1 MSSFVHLHNHTE
13 YSLLDGMLRVTKDGK
28 GPSDFLKSINK
39 TKMPALAITDHGN
52 MYGVPEF
59 YKMLSSLEIKPIIGC
74 EMYFTQDKYTN
85 HSKSSGPTY
94 HLTLL
99 AKDKVGYNNLMK
111 LNSAAWTE
119 GFYYHPRIDFDL
131 LKENKEGLIVLSGCM
146 KSHLSQ
152 IALNEGVDAAV
163 KTAMLYRDM
172 LGPENY
178 YLEIMD
184 HGIPEEKTIL
194 KTLLEVSKRTGIPL
208 VATND
213 CHYEKRED
221 WQVHDVHICIATG
234 RTLDDTNRMRMTTHE
249 LFFKSAEE
257 MEKLF
262 SFAPE
267 ALKNTLEI
275 AEKCNVKIEKDGYV
289 MPDFPIPPEFKGYP
303 EYLKHRC
310 YEGLKKK
317 LKTDT
322 IPQEYKDRLEYEL
335 GVISNMGFA
344 VYFLIVADFIQYAR
358 SQDIPIGPGRGS
370 GAGSL
375 VAYSIDI
382 TRVDPLKNKLL
393 FERFLNPERVSMPDL
408 DIDISDAGREEV
420 INYMRR
426 KYGMKN
432 VASIITFGT
441 MKAKLALKD
450 TARALGFEPA
460 EANRLSKL
468 IPDALNA
475 TIEDS
480 IENVP
485 EIKKEIEKSAK
496 VKQLFNYATKIEGLK
511 RHTGVHASGVL
522 VTKEEVTKYTPL
534 AKGAKDIITTQ
545 YEGNTVSDMGL
556 LKIDFLGLRTLTV
569 IDNAVK
575 LIKKLRGIDLDIA
588 NIPLDDKKTF
598 DLLAKGDTTC
608 IFQLESSGM
617 KDLVK
622 RLKPSAFSDIS
633 ALVALYRPGPMQSG
647 MLDSFVRR
655 KHGQEAITVEHKL
668 MEPILA
674 ETYGTMIYQEQI
686 MEVSKALSGFT
697 PGQADSLRKAMGKKK
712 IDIMEGYR
720 AKFIDGAKVHNCPE
734 KTSTKIFDQMAKFA
748 EYGFNKSHSVSYA
761 LVSYQTA
768 YLKANY
774 PIEFMCAALTNE
786 IGHNAIGATDKEN
799 KIATY
804 LEEARKMGFEIL
816 PPDIQKSLGDF
827 TVETLPDGKEAIRY
841 GLNAIKN
848 VGTEVTKAMV
858 KEREQNGPFKDLF
871 DFCNRVIS
879 NQVNKKT
886 IESLVMSGA
895 FDSIKPGV
903 KPELCRPTLMANI
916 EHTLKQ
922 VSDIRDEEEEETTM
936 SLFSDDAVKLTMPK
950 IKEVQGEKWT
960 NTQMLHNE
968 REVLGVYFSGH
979 PLTKYQRHLN
989 KVLKDTVTKI
999 NKNPALGPVSVAG
1012 IVTLLRK
1019 RQTKDKKNWAQIT
1032 VEDEKS
1038 SLTGNIFSKVWAQI
1052 SDSVA
1057 VNQILIIHGEIKGKE
1072 GETTRPEITVTGVEP
1087 AFALIS
1093 RKAKQLYIH
1102 LPKDVNPN
1110 QLLPLKKLLA
1120 QSKGLCEVYFDICEG
1135 NKKHLIQTPHKI
1147 TLNGNLTHYLEDNFG
1162 PYSWDIKC

>member
-13 YSLLDGMLRVTKDGK
+13 YSLLDGMLRVTKNGK
-28 GPSDFLKSINK
+28 GPSDFLKSIDK
-39 TKMPALAITDHGN
+39 TKMPAMAITDHGN

-59 YKMLSSLEIKPIIGC
+59 RKITESLGIKPIIGC
-74 EMYFTQDKYTN
+74 EFYYTKGDHKD
-85 HSKSSGPTY
+85 HSKANGQTN

-99 AKDKVGYNNLMK
+99 AKNIDGYHNLMK

-119 GFYYHPRIDFDL
+119 GFYYHPRIDFGL
-131 LKENKEGLIVLSGCM
+131 LEKYKNGLIVLSGCM
-146 KSHLSQ
+146 KSELSQ
-152 IALNEGVDAAV
+152 IALTEGAEAAA
-163 KTAMLYRDM
+163 KAALRYRDM
-172 LGPENY
+172 LGAENY

-184 HGIPEEKTIL
+184 HGIPEEQTIL
-194 KTLLEVSKRTGIPL
+194 KTLLEVSKKTGIPL

-221 WQVHDVHICIATG
+221 WQAHDVHICIATG
-234 RTLDDTNRMRMTTHE
+234 RTLDDPKRLKMTTHE

-262 SFAPE
+262 SYVPE

-275 AEKCNVKIEKDGYV
+275 AEKCKVEFAKEGFI
-289 MPDFPIPPEFKGYP
+289 MPDFPIPPEFKDHA
-303 EYLKHRC
+303 EYLHYMC

-317 LKTDT
+317 LKTDNL
-322 IPQEYKDRLEYEL
+322 PKEYTDRLEYEL
-335 GVISNMGFA
+335 SVITTMGFA
-344 VYFLIVADFIQYAR
+344 VYFLIVADFIRYAR

-375 VAYSIDI
+375 VAYSMDI

-393 FERFLNPERVSMPDL
+393 FERFLNPDRVSMPDL

-426 KYGMKN
+426 KYGIKN
-432 VASIITFGT
+432 VASIVTFGT

-450 TARALGFEPA
+450 TARALGFEPN

-475 TIEDS
+475 TIADS
-480 IENVP
+480 IEQVP
-485 EIKKEIEKSAK
+485 EIKTEIAKNPK

-575 LIKKLRGIDLDIA
+575 LVKKLRGIDVDIA
-588 NIPLDDKKTF
+588 NIPTDDKKTF
-598 DLLAKGDTTC
+598 ELLAKGDTTC

-617 KDLVK
+617 KELVK
-622 RLKPSAFSDIS
+622 RLQPTAFSDIS

-647 MLDSFVRR
+647 MLDSFVKR
-655 KHGQEAITVEHKL
+655 KHGLEAVTVEHKL

-720 AKFIDGAKVHNCPE
+720 TKFIEGAKVHDCPE

-748 EYGFNKSHSVSYA
+748 EYGFNKSHSVAYA

-816 PPDIQKSLGDF
+816 PPDVQKSLGDF
-827 TVETLPDGKEAIRY
+827 NVEILPDGKEAIRF
-841 GLNAIKN
+841 GLSAIKN
-848 VGTEVTKAMV
+848 IGTEVTSAIVKA
-858 KEREQNGPFKDLF
+858 REEKGKFKDIV
-871 DFCNRVIS
+871 DFCTKVDLD
-879 NQVNKKT
+879 QLNKKVL
-886 IESLVMSGA
+886 ESLVMAGA
-895 FDSIKPGV
+895 FDSLTPDIKPEV
-903 KPELCRPTLMANI
+903 SRPNLLANV
-916 EHTLKQ
+916 EPVLKW
-922 VSDIRDEEEEETTM
+922 VDNINEAKKEATF
-936 SLFSDDAVKLTMPK
+936 SLFGDETELLSTKK
-950 IKEVQGEKWT
+950 YEEIKAEKWS
-960 NTQMLHNE
+960 NNQMLNNE
-968 REVLGVYFSGH
+968 REMLGVYFSGH
-979 PLTKYQRHLN
+979 PLTRYQRHLS
-989 KVLKDTVTKI
+989 KILKDSITKI
-999 NKNPALGPVSVAG
+999 NEEHITGTVTVAG
-1012 IVTLLRK
+1012 IVTRLKK
-1019 RQTKDKKNWAQIT
+1019 RQTRDKKPWMQLT
-1032 VEDEKS
+1032 LEDEKYS
-1038 SLTGNIFSKVWAQI
+1038 ITANIFSKVLDQLPDILAI
-1052 SDSVA
+1052 
-1057 VNQILIIHGEIKGKE
+1057 NQVLIVHGDIKGDSN
-1072 GETTRPEITVTGVEP
+1072 TSIAEIRVTGAEP
-1087 AFALIS
+1087 VFNLIS
-1093 RKAKQLYIH
+1093 RKAKKLMVH
-1102 LPKDVNPN
+1102 LPANVKNS
-1110 QLLPLKKLLA
+1110 QLLKLKELLGKT
-1120 QSKGLCEVYFDICEG
+1120 KGLCEVYFDIQDG
-1135 NKKHLIQTPHKI
+1135 DKKHLIQTPYKI
-1147 TLNGNLTHYLEDNFG
+1147 ILDGFLVHYLEETFG
-1162 PYSWDIKC
+1162 TYCWDIKC

>member
-13 YSLLDGMLRVTKDGK
+13 YSLLDGMLRVTKNGK
-28 GPSDFLKSINK
+28 GPSDFLKSIDK
-39 TKMPALAITDHGN
+39 TKMPAMAITDHGN

-59 YKMLSSLEIKPIIGC
+59 YKMLSSLEVKPIIGC
-74 EMYFTQDKYTN
+74 EMYFTQGKYTN
-85 HSKSSGPTY
+85 LSKTGSTAN
-94 HLTLL
+94 HITIL

-146 KSHLSQ
+146 KSELSQ
-152 IALNEGVDAAV
+152 IALTEGVDAAV
-163 KTAMLYRDM
+163 KVAMRYRDM

-178 YLEIMD
+178 YIEIMD

-194 KTLLEVSKRTGIPL
+194 KNLLEVSKKTGIPL

-234 RTLDDTNRMRMTTHE
+234 KTLDDPHRLKMTTHE

-257 MEKLF
+257 MEQLF
-262 SFAPE
+262 SYVPE

-289 MPDFPIPPEFKGYP
+289 MPDFPIPAEFKGYP

-317 LKTDT
+317 LKTDD
-322 IPQEYKDRLEYEL
+322 IPQQYKERLEYEL
-335 GVISNMGFA
+335 SVISTMGFA
-344 VYFLIVADFIQYAR
+344 VYFLIVSDFIQYAR

-426 KYGMKN
+426 KYGIKN

-450 TARALGFEPA
+450 TARVLGFEPA

-475 TIEDS
+475 TIADS
-480 IENVP
+480 IENIP
-485 EIKKEIEKSAK
+485 EIKQEIAKSAK

-575 LIKKLRGIDLDIA
+575 LVKKLRGIDIDIA
-588 NIPLDDKKTF
+588 NIPTDDKKTF
-598 DLLAKGDTTC
+598 ELLAKGDTTC
-608 IFQLESSGM
+608 VFQLESSGM

-647 MLDSFVRR
+647 MLDSFVKR
-655 KHGQEAITVEHKL
+655 KHGLEAVTVEHKL

-720 AKFIDGAKVHNCPE
+720 TKFIEGAKAHNCPE

-748 EYGFNKSHSVSYA
+748 EYGFNKSHSVAYA
-761 LVSYQTA
+761 LVAYQTA

-816 PPDIQKSLGDF
+816 PPDVQKSFSDF
-827 TVETLPDGKEAIRY
+827 SVETLPNGKEAIRY
-841 GLNAIKN
+841 GLSAIKN
-848 VGTEVTKAMV
+848 VGTEATIAIVKA
-858 KEREQNGPFKDLF
+858 REEKGLFKDLF
-871 DFCNRVIS
+871 DFCSKVNS
-879 NQVNKKT
+879 DQVNKKT

-895 FDSIKPGV
+895 FDSVNPDV
-903 KPELCRPTLMANI
+903 KPEINRPNLLANI
-916 EHTLKQ
+916 ESIVKQ
-922 VSDIRDEEEEETTM
+922 VDDINEEKKEATM
-936 SLFSDDAVKLTMPK
+936 SLFGDEMVNFSKPK
-950 IKEVQGEKWT
+950 AQEIKAERWT
-960 NTQMLHNE
+960 NTQMLNNE

-979 PLTKYQRHLN
+979 PLAKYQRHLD
-989 KVLKDTVTKI
+989 KILKDSITKI
-999 NKNPALGPVSVAG
+999 NEHPTTGTVAVAG
-1012 IVTLLRK
+1012 IVTRLKK

-1032 VEDEKS
+1032 IEDEKY
-1038 SLTGNIFSKVWAQI
+1038 SLTANIFSKVWAQI

-1057 VNQILIIHGEIKGKE
+1057 VNHALIVRGEIKGDDMSA
-1072 GETTRPEITVTGVEP
+1072 RAEITVSGVEP

-1093 RKAKQLYIH
+1093 RKAKKLAIH
-1102 LPKDVNPN
+1102 LPKNVNN
-1110 QLLPLKKLLA
+1110 AQLLKLKGLLA

-1135 NKKHLIQTPHKI
+1135 DKKHLIQTPYKI
-1147 TLNGNLTHYLEDNFG
+1147 TLNGNLTHYLEDTFG
-1162 PYSWDIKC
+1162 PLSWDIKC

>member
-13 YSLLDGMLRVTKDGK
+13 YSLLDGMLRVTKNGK

-39 TKMPALAITDHGN
+39 AKMPAMAITDHGN

-59 YKMLSSLEIKPIIGC
+59 YKVLTSLGIKPIIGC
-74 EMYFTQDKYTN
+74 ELYSCQGKYTN
-85 HSKSSGPTY
+85 RSKENAQTN
-94 HLTLL
+94 HITVL
-99 AKDKVGYNNLMK
+99 AKNITGYRNLMK

-119 GFYYHPRIDFDL
+119 GYYYHPRIDFDL

-146 KSHLSQ
+146 KSEVSQ
-152 IALNEGVDAAV
+152 IALQQGVDAAAEV
-163 KTAMLYRDM
+163 VMRYRDM
-172 LGPENY
+172 LGAENY

-184 HGIPEEKTIL
+184 HGIPEERIIL
-194 KTLLEVSKRTGIPL
+194 KNLIEVSKKTGIPL

-234 RTLDDTNRMRMTTHE
+234 RTLNDPNRLKMSTHE

-257 MEKLF
+257 MEQLF
-262 SFAPE
+262 SYIPE
-267 ALKNTLEI
+267 AVKNTLEI
-275 AEKCNVKIEKDGYV
+275 AEKCNVKVEKDGYV

-303 EYLKHRC
+303 EYLRFRC

-317 LKTDT
+317 LKTED
-322 IPQEYKDRLEYEL
+322 IPQQYKERLEYEL

-344 VYFLIVADFIQYAR
+344 VYFLIVSDFIQYAR

-393 FERFLNPERVSMPDL
+393 FERFLNPDRVSMPDL

-450 TARALGFEPA
+450 TARVLGFEA
-460 EANRLSKL
+460 TEANRLSKL

-475 TIEDS
+475 TIADS
-480 IENVP
+480 IENIP
-485 EIKKEIEKSAK
+485 EIKKELAKSAK
-496 VKQLFNYATKIEGLK
+496 VKQLFDYAAKIEGLK

-534 AKGAKDIITTQ
+534 AKGTKDIITTQ
-545 YEGNTVSDMGL
+545 YEGNTISDMGL

-575 LIKKLRGIDLDIA
+575 LIKKLRGIDIDIA
-588 NIPLDDKKTF
+588 TIPTDDKKTF
-598 DLLAKGDTTC
+598 ELLAKGETTC
-608 IFQLESSGM
+608 VFQLESSGM

-622 RLKPSAFSDIS
+622 RLQPSAFSDIS

-647 MLDSFVRR
+647 MLDSFVKR
-655 KHGQEAITVEHKL
+655 KHGLEPITVEHKL
-668 MEPILA
+668 MEPVLE

-697 PGQADSLRKAMGKKK
+697 PGEADSLRKAMGKKK

-720 AKFIDGAKVHNCPE
+720 AKFIEGAKVHDCSE

-748 EYGFNKSHSVSYA
+748 EYGFNKSHSVAYA

-816 PPDIQKSLGDF
+816 PPDVQKSLSDF
-827 TVETLPDGKEAIRY
+827 SVEILPNGKEAIRY

-848 VGTEVTKAMV
+848 VGTEITLAIVKA
-858 KEREQNGPFKDLF
+858 REEKGPFKDLF
-871 DFCNRVIS
+871 DFCSRVVS
-879 NQVNKKT
+879 NQLNKKVL
-886 IESLVMSGA
+886 ESLVMAGA
-895 FDSIKPGV
+895 FDSFTPDT
-903 KPELCRPTLMANI
+903 KPEVSRPNWLANI
-916 EHTLKQ
+916 ESTIKLVDDMNEGKKEAA
-922 VSDIRDEEEEETTM
+922 V
-936 SLFSDDAVKLTMPK
+936 SLFGDEIVNFTIPKVTYVK
-950 IKEVQGEKWT
+950 VDKWSH
-960 NTQMLHNE
+960 TQMLNNE
-968 REVLGVYFSGH
+968 REVLGVYLSGH
-979 PLTKYQRHLN
+979 PLAKYQRHLD
-989 KVLKDTVTKI
+989 KILKDSITKI
-999 NKNPALGPVSVAG
+999 NEHPATGSVAVAG
-1012 IVTLLRK
+1012 IITRLKK
-1019 RQTKDKKNWAQIT
+1019 RQTRDKKNWAQLTI
-1032 VEDEKS
+1032 EDEKY
-1038 SLTGNIFSKVWAQI
+1038 SLTANVFSKVWNQI
-1052 SDSVA
+1052 SDSVGI
-1057 VNQILIIHGEIKGKE
+1057 NQILVVHGEIKGDE
-1072 GETTRPEITVTGVEP
+1072 MSARAEISVSGIEP
-1087 AFALIS
+1087 VFHLIS
-1093 RKAKQLYIH
+1093 RKAKKLYIH
-1102 LPKDVNPN
+1102 LPKDIKNS
-1110 QLLPLKKLLA
+1110 QLVKVKELLTKT
-1120 QSKGLCEVYFDICEG
+1120 KGVCEVYLDFAEDSLH
-1135 NKKHLIQTPHKI
+1135 HLIQTPYKI
-1147 TLNGNLTHYLEDNFG
+1147 TLDGVLVHYLEENFG
-1162 PYSWDIKC
+1162 AYCWDIKC

>member
-13 YSLLDGMLRVTKDGK
+13 YSLLDGMLRVTKNGK

-39 TKMPALAITDHGN
+39 TQMPAMAITDHGN

-74 EMYFTQDKYTN
+74 EMYFTGSKFTD
-85 HSKSSGPTY
+85 HSKASGPTY
-94 HLTLL
+94 HLTVL
-99 AKDKVGYNNLMK
+99 AKDKIGYNNLMK

-131 LKENKEGLIVLSGCM
+131 LKENKEGLIILSGCM
-146 KSHLSQ
+146 KSQLSQ

-184 HGIPEEKTIL
+184 HGIPEEKIIL
-194 KTLLEVSKRTGIPL
+194 KTLLEVSKKTGIPL

-234 RTLDDTNRMRMTTHE
+234 RTLDDPNRMKMTTHE
-249 LFFKSAEE
+249 LFFKSAGE

-303 EYLKHRC
+303 DYLRFRC
-310 YEGLKKK
+310 IEGLKKK
-317 LKTDT
+317 LKTED
-322 IPQEYKDRLEYEL
+322 IPQEYKERLEYEL
-335 GVISNMGFA
+335 GVISSMGFA
-344 VYFLIVADFIQYAR
+344 VYFLIVDDFIQYAR
-358 SQDIPIGPGRGS
+358 SHDIPIGPGRGS

-382 TRVDPLKNKLL
+382 TRVDPMKNKLL

-480 IENVP
+480 IQNVP

-569 IDNAVK
+569 IDNTVK

-588 NIPLDDKKTF
+588 NIPIDDKKTF
-598 DLLAKGDTTC
+598 ELLARGDTTC
-608 IFQLESSGM
+608 VFQLESSGM

-622 RLKPSAFSDIS
+622 RLKPTAFSDIS
-633 ALVALYRPGPMQSG
+633 ALVAVYRPGPMQSG

-655 KHGQEAITVEHKL
+655 KHGLEAVTVEHPL

-720 AKFIDGAKVHNCPE
+720 TKFIEGAKVHNCPE

-748 EYGFNKSHSVSYA
+748 EYGFNKSHSVAYA
-761 LVSYQTA
+761 LVAYQTA

-816 PPDIQKSLGDF
+816 PPDIQKSFSDF
-827 TVETLPDGKEAIRY
+827 SVEILQVGKEAIRY
-841 GLNAIKN
+841 GLSAIKN
-848 VGTEVTKAMV
+848 VGTEATIAIVKA
-858 KEREQNGPFKDLF
+858 REEKGPFKDLF
-871 DFCNRVIS
+871 DFCNKVDS
-879 NQVNKKT
+879 DQVNKKT

-895 FDSIKPGV
+895 FDSVNPDIKP
-903 KPELCRPTLMANI
+903 EISRPNFLANI
-916 EHTLKQ
+916 ENTIKQ
-922 VSDIRDEEEEETTM
+922 VDNIKDEKEESTM
-936 SLFSDDAVKLTMPK
+936 SLFGDDTLSLTIPKLK
-950 IKEVQGEKWT
+950 QIQAEKWT
-960 NTQMLHNE
+960 NTQMLNNE
-968 REVLGVYFSGH
+968 RDVLGVYFSGH
-979 PLTKYQRHLN
+979 PLAKYQRHLD
-989 KVLKDTVTKI
+989 KILKDSITKI
-999 NKNPALGPVSVAG
+999 NEHPSTGTVSVAG
-1012 IVTLLRK
+1012 IVTRLKK

-1032 VEDEKS
+1032 IEDQKA
-1038 SLTGNIFSKVWAQI
+1038 SLTANIFSKVWAQI

-1057 VNQILIIHGEIKGKE
+1057 VNQVLIVHGDIKGKE
-1072 GETTRPEITVTGVEP
+1072 GEEVRAEISVSGVEP
-1087 AFALIS
+1087 VFALIS
-1093 RKAKQLYIH
+1093 RKAKKLSIH
-1102 LPKDVNPN
+1102 LPANVNN
-1110 QLLPLKKLLA
+1110 AQLLKLKSFLG
-1120 QSKGLCEVYFDICEG
+1120 QSKGLCEVCFDISDG
-1135 NKKHLIQTPHKI
+1135 DKKHFIQTPYRI
-1147 TLNGNLTHYLEDNFG
+1147 TLNGNLTHYLEENFG
-1162 PYSWDIKC
+1162 TYCWDISC

>member
-1 MSSFVHLHNHTE
+1 MGSFVHLHNHTE
-13 YSLLDGMLRVTKDGK
+13 YSLLDGMLRVTHNGK
-28 GPSDFLKSINK
+28 GPSKFLQSIDKN
-39 TKMPALAITDHGN
+39 TMPAMAITDHGN

-59 YKMLSSLEIKPIIGC
+59 YKMTTSLGIKPIIGC
-74 EMYFTQDKYTN
+74 ELYYTPGKYTDI
-85 HSKSSGPTY
+85 SKENNRTH
-94 HLTLL
+94 HLTVL
-99 AKDKVGYNNLMK
+99 AKNIEGYHNLMK

-119 GFYYHPRIDFDL
+119 GYYYCPRIDFDL
-131 LKENKEGLIVLSGCM
+131 LSQNKNGLIVLSGCM
-146 KSHLSQ
+146 KSELSQ
-152 IALNEGVDAAV
+152 IALTQGVEETV
-163 KTAMLYRDM
+163 KTAIKYRDL
-172 LGPENY
+172 LGAENY

-184 HGIPEEKTIL
+184 HGIPEEKKIL
-194 KTLLEVSKRTGIPL
+194 QTLLEVSKKTGIPL

-221 WQVHDVHICIATG
+221 WQVHDVHICISTG
-234 RTLDDTNRMRMTTHE
+234 KTLNDPNRLKMTTHE

-267 ALKNTLEI
+267 SLKNTLEV
-275 AEKCNVKIEKDGYV
+275 AEKCNVELKKDGYV
-289 MPDFPIPPEFKGYP
+289 MPDFPIPPEFKDYP
-303 EYLKHRC
+303 AYLRHLC

-317 LKTDT
+317 LKTDS
-322 IPQEYKDRLEYEL
+322 IPEEYSSRLEYEL
-335 GVISNMGFA
+335 GVISQMGFA
-344 VYFLIVADFIQYAR
+344 VYFLIVSDFIQYAR

-382 TRVDPLKNKLL
+382 TRVNPLKNKLL
-393 FERFLNPERVSMPDL
+393 FERFLNPDRVSMPDL

-432 VASIITFGT
+432 VASIVTFGT

-450 TARALGFEPA
+450 TARVLGFEPT

-468 IPDALNA
+468 IPDDLHA
-475 TIEDS
+475 TIADS
-480 IENVP
+480 MEQVP
-485 EIKKEIEKSAK
+485 EIKKEIEKSPK

-534 AKGAKDIITTQ
+534 AKAKDVITTQ

-575 LIKKLRGIDLDIA
+575 LVKKLRGIDIDIA
-588 NIPLDDKKTF
+588 NIPTDDKKTF
-598 DLLAKGDTTC
+598 DLLSKGETTC
-608 IFQLESSGM
+608 VFQLESSGM
-617 KDLVK
+617 KDLVR
-622 RLKPSAFSDIS
+622 RLQPTVFSDIS

-647 MLDSFVRR
+647 MLESFVKR
-655 KHGQEAITVEHKL
+655 KHGLEAVTVDHKL
-668 MEPILA
+668 MEPVLA

-720 AKFIDGAKVHNCPE
+720 SKFIDGAKVHNCPE
-734 KTSTKIFDQMAKFA
+734 KTANKIFDQMAKFA
-748 EYGFNKSHSVSYA
+748 EYGFNKSHSVAYA
-761 LVSYQTA
+761 LVAYQTA

-816 PPDIQKSLGDF
+816 PPDIQKSFSDF
-827 TVETLPDGKEAIRY
+827 SVEKLPNGREAIRF

-848 VGTEVTKAMV
+848 VGTEATIAIV
-858 KEREQNGPFKDLF
+858 KTREEKGAYKDLF
-871 DFCNRVIS
+871 DFCNKLDSENI
-879 NQVNKKT
+879 NKKT
-886 IESLVMSGA
+886 IESLVMAGA
-895 FDSIKPGV
+895 FDSLRPDL
-903 KPELCRPTLMANI
+903 KPEIYRPDLLADIEPTIKKVDKLKESQQDLTLS
-916 EHTLKQ
+916 LFG
-922 VSDIRDEEEEETTM
+922 DEETYSTNTTKT
-936 SLFSDDAVKLTMPK
+936 A
-950 IKEVQGEKWT
+950 EKWT
-960 NTQMLHNE
+960 HTQMLNSE

-979 PLTKYQRHLN
+979 PLAKYTRHLD
-989 KVLKDTVTKI
+989 KILKDSITKI
-999 NKNPALGPVSVAG
+999 NEHPTSGLVTVAG
-1012 IVTLLRK
+1012 VITRLKK
-1019 RQTKDKKNWAQIT
+1019 RQTKDKKNWAQLTI
-1032 VEDEKS
+1032 EDEKY
-1038 SLTGNIFSKVWAQI
+1038 SLTANIFNKVWEQLSNSI
-1052 SDSVA
+1052 S
-1057 VNQILIIHGEIKGKE
+1057 VNQTLIVRGDIKGNDMASS
-1072 GETTRPEITVTGVEP
+1072 TEIIVSGVEP
-1087 AFALIS
+1087 IFPLIS
-1093 RKAKQLYIH
+1093 RKAKKMYIH
-1102 LPKDVNPN
+1102 LPKEIRNE
-1110 QLLPLKKLLA
+1110 QLLKVKELLGNA
-1120 QSKGLCEVYFDICEG
+1120 KGLCEVYLDFAEEG
-1135 NKKHLIQTPHKI
+1135 KKHLIKTPYKI
-1147 TLNGNLTHYLEDNFG
+1147 TIDGPLVHYIEETFG
-1162 PYSWDIKC
+1162 TYCWDISC

>member
-1 MSSFVHLHNHTE
+1 
-13 YSLLDGMLRVTKDGK
+13 
-28 GPSDFLKSINK
+28 
-39 TKMPALAITDHGN
+39 
-52 MYGVPEF
+52 
-59 YKMLSSLEIKPIIGC
+59 
-74 EMYFTQDKYTN
+74 
-85 HSKSSGPTY
+85 
-94 HLTLL
+94 
-99 AKDKVGYNNLMK
+99 
-111 LNSAAWTE
+111 
-119 GFYYHPRIDFDL
+119 
-131 LKENKEGLIVLSGCM
+131 
-146 KSHLSQ
+146 
-152 IALNEGVDAAV
+152 
-163 KTAMLYRDM
+163 
-172 LGPENY
+172 
-178 YLEIMD
+178 
-184 HGIPEEKTIL
+184 
-194 KTLLEVSKRTGIPL
+194 
-208 VATND
+208 
-213 CHYEKRED
+213 
-221 WQVHDVHICIATG
+221 
-234 RTLDDTNRMRMTTHE
+234 
-249 LFFKSAEE
+249 
-257 MEKLF
+257 
-262 SFAPE
+262 
-267 ALKNTLEI
+267 
-275 AEKCNVKIEKDGYV
+275 
-289 MPDFPIPPEFKGYP
+289 
-303 EYLKHRC
+303 
-310 YEGLKKK
+310 
-317 LKTDT
+317 
-322 IPQEYKDRLEYEL
+322 
-335 GVISNMGFA
+335 
-344 VYFLIVADFIQYAR
+344 
-358 SQDIPIGPGRGS
+358 
-370 GAGSL
+370 
-375 VAYSIDI
+375 
-382 TRVDPLKNKLL
+382 
-393 FERFLNPERVSMPDL
+393 
-408 DIDISDAGREEV
+408 
-420 INYMRR
+420 

-450 TARALGFEPA
+450 TARVLGFEPS

-468 IPDALNA
+468 IPDVLNA

-480 IENVP
+480 IQNIP

-575 LIKKLRGIDLDIA
+575 LIKKIRGIDLDIA

-598 DLLAKGDTTC
+598 DLLARGDTTC
-608 IFQLESSGM
+608 VFQLESSGM

-720 AKFIDGAKVHNCPE
+720 AKFIDGAKKHNCPE

-748 EYGFNKSHSVSYA
+748 EYGFNKSHSVAYA
-761 LVSYQTA
+761 LVAYQTA

-816 PPDIQKSLGDF
+816 PPDIQKSFSDF
-827 TVETLPDGKEAIRY
+827 SVEILPNGKEAIRY
-841 GLNAIKN
+841 GLSAIKN
-848 VGTEVTKAMV
+848 VGAEATIAIVKA
-858 KEREQNGPFKDLF
+858 REEKGLFKDLF
-871 DFCNRVIS
+871 DFCNKVS
-879 NQVNKKT
+879 DQVNKKT

-895 FDSIKPGV
+895 FDSLSFDV
-903 KPELCRPTLMANI
+903 KPEVSRPNLFANI
-916 EHTLKQ
+916 EATVKQ
-922 VSDIRDEEEEETTM
+922 IDDINREKEESTM
-936 SLFSDDAVKLTMPK
+936 SLFGDEMINLSVPKKREVK
-950 IKEVQGEKWT
+950 VEKWSSS
-960 NTQMLHNE
+960 QMLNNE

-979 PLTKYQRHLN
+979 PLAKYKRHLD
-989 KVLKDTVTKI
+989 KILKDSITKI
-999 NKNPALGPVSVAG
+999 NEHPAMGTVAVAG
-1012 IVTLLRK
+1012 IVTRLKK

-1032 VEDEKS
+1032 IEDEKY
-1038 SLTGNIFSKVWAQI
+1038 SLTANIFSKVWGQI

-1057 VNQILIIHGEIKGKE
+1057 INQALIVRGEIKGNE
-1072 GETTRPEITVTGVEP
+1072 GEDVRAEISVSGVEP

-1093 RKAKQLYIH
+1093 RKAKKLSIH
-1102 LPKDVNPN
+1102 LPTNVNN
-1110 QLLPLKKLLA
+1110 TQLVKLKRLLS

-1135 NKKHLIQTPHKI
+1135 DKKHLIQTPYKI
-1147 TLNGNLTHYLEDNFG
+1147 TLNGNLTHYLEDTFG
-1162 PYSWDIKC
+1162 TYCWDISC